1 MSLLQKIK
9 TGLLNVSGYL
19 VLLLQQ
25 IPPLGVYPA
34 LMTLPVFLYLVVLA
48 SQFPW
53 SIPNAIIEGIQMSVL
68 MFPLETIVAIVGL
81 VLVIYSLIYLYTHRK
96 EGLVTTGPYRFI
108 RHPQYTGFI
117 LLTLGLTSLSYNLLK
132 TTFGMGWL
140 TPEATLALWFG
151 QLAIYIALALIE
163 ESHLAKTFGDAYA
176 TYKENTSFL
185 LPLRSLGYFEIP
197 LSITFLVGIL
207 FVLIILGA
215 PPIFAI

>member
-1 MSLLQKIK
+1 MSTLKKIK

-34 LMTLPVFLYLVVLA
+34 LMTLPVFLYLLVLA

-53 SIPNAIIEGIQMSVL
+53 SIPNAIIEGIQMSVF
-68 MFPLETIVAIVGL
+68 MFPLETIVAIAGL
-81 VLVIYSLIYLYTHRK
+81 VLVIYSIIYLYTHRK

-108 RHPQYTGFI
+108 RHPQYAGFI
-117 LLTLGLTSLSYNLLK
+117 LLTLGLTSLSYNFLK

-151 QLAIYIALALIE
+151 QLAIYIVLALIE
-163 ESHLAKTFGDAYA
+163 ESHLAKTFGTTYA
-176 TYKENTSFL
+176 TYKEKTSFL

-207 FVLIILGA
+207 FILIILGV
-215 PPIFAI
+215 PPNFAI

>member
-1 MSLLQKIK
+1 MSFLNKVK

-34 LMTLPVFLYLVVLA
+34 LMTLPVFLYLLALA

-53 SIPNAIIEGIQMSVL
+53 SIPNAIIEGIQMSIL
-68 MFPLETIVAIVGL
+68 MYPLEVIVAVAGL
-81 VLVIYSLIYLYTHRK
+81 ALVIYSIVYLYSHRK

-108 RHPQYTGFI
+108 RHPQYAGFI
-117 LLTLGLTSLSYNLLK
+117 LLTLGLTALSYNLLRN
-132 TTFGMGWL
+132 TFGIGWL

-151 QLAIYIALALIE
+151 QLVIYIVLALIE
-163 ESHLAKTFGDAYA
+163 ESHLAKTFGATYA

-185 LPLRSLGYFEIP
+185 LPLKSLGYFEIP

-215 PPIFAI
+215 PPTFAV

>member
-1 MSLLQKIK
+1 MSFLNKIK
-9 TGLLNVSGYL
+9 TGLLNASGYL

-34 LMTLPVFLYLVVLA
+34 LMTLPVFLYILALA

-53 SIPNAIIEGIQMSVL
+53 SIPNAIVEGIQMSIL
-68 MFPLETIVAIVGL
+68 LFPLEAIVTVAGF
-81 VLVIYSLIYLYTHRK
+81 VLIIYSIVYLLRHRK

-108 RHPQYTGFI
+108 RHPQYAGFI
-117 LLTLGLTSLSYNLLK
+117 LLTLGLTALSYNVLK
-132 TTFGMGWL
+132 ITFGMGWL

-151 QLAIYIALALIE
+151 QFAIYIALALIE
-163 ESHLAKTFGDAYA
+163 ESHLAKTFGADYA

-185 LPLRSLGYFEIP
+185 LPLKRLGYFEIP
-197 LSITFLVGIL
+197 LSIICLVGIL
-207 FVLIILGA
+207 FGLIILGA

>member
-108 RHPQYTGFI
+108 RHPQYAGFI

>member
-1 MSLLQKIK
+1 MSFLKKVK

-34 LMTLPVFLYLVVLA
+34 LMTLPVFLYLLVLA

-53 SIPNAIIEGIQMSVL
+53 SIPNAIIEGIQMSIL
-68 MFPLETIVAIVGL
+68 MYPLEAIIAVAGL
-81 VLVIYSLIYLYTHRK
+81 VLVIYSIVYLHNHRG

-108 RHPQYTGFI
+108 RHPQYAGFI
-117 LLTLGLTSLSYNLLK
+117 LLTLGLTALSFNLLRN
-132 TTFGMGWL
+132 TFGMGWL
-140 TPEATLALWFG
+140 SPEVTLALWFG
-151 QLAIYIALALIE
+151 QLAIYIILARIE
-163 ESHLAKTFGDAYA
+163 ESHLTKTFGATYA

-185 LPLRSLGYFEIP
+185 LPLKKLGYLEMP

-207 FVLIILGA
+207 FVLVILGA
-215 PPIFAI
+215 PPIFAV

>member
-1 MSLLQKIK
+1 MSFLKK
-9 TGLLNVSGYL
+9 VKAGLLNVSGYL

-34 LMTLPVFLYLVVLA
+34 LMTLPVFLYLLVLA

-53 SIPNAIIEGIQMSVL
+53 SIPNAIIEGIQMSIL
-68 MFPLETIVAIVGL
+68 MYPLETIVAVAGL
-81 VLVIYSLIYLYTHRK
+81 VLVIYSIVYLYTHRK

-108 RHPQYTGFI
+108 RHPQYAGFI
-117 LLTLGLTSLSYNLLK
+117 LLTLGLTSLSYNLLRN
-132 TTFGMGWL
+132 TFGMGWL
-140 TPEATLALWFG
+140 TPEATLALWFV
-151 QLAIYIALALIE
+151 QLAIYFGLALIE
-163 ESHLAKTFGDAYA
+163 ESHLAKTFGTGYA
-176 TYKENTSFL
+176 TYKEKTSFL
-185 LPLRSLGYFEIP
+185 LPLKSLGYFEIP